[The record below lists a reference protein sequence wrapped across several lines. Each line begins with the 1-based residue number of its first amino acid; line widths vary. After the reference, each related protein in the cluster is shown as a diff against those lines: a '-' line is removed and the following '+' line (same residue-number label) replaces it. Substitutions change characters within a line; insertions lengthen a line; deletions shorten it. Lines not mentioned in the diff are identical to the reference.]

1 MPTISLDTA
10 AYLRI
15 VAKENDDFTL
25 VHEMRTEI
33 PFSWAGYVLT
43 MIVKKARSESLPPIL
58 TFASNVTPATISLIT
73 GNGIPGN
80 ANQYSKYVLTQTKS
94 VMTDV
99 SGKYVYDLWATKDGI
114 TKTWQSGD
122 FLINA
127 KAYW

>member
-10 AYLRI
+10 AYIRI

-25 VHEMRTEI
+25 VHEIRTSN
-33 PFSWAGYVLT
+33 PFNWAGYVLT

-80 ANQYSKYVLTQTKS
+80 ANQYSRYVLTQTKS
-94 VMTDV
+94 VMTAI
-99 SGKYVYDLWATKDGI
+99 SGKYVYDLWATKNGI
-114 TKTWQSGD
+114 TKTWQSGE
-122 FLINA
+122 FWINA
-127 KAYW
+127 KAY